1 MISDIIN
8 IVTSLPSQH
17 VIYGMISTVLCL
29 AVAWVYGKCSQQI
42 RLIIL
47 QAIGYLVIFNEVVF
61 QIYMI
66 YYGIWSPSS
75 SLPLEMCYISAL
87 LIPVYA
93 KNQNNRTLKNWFYF
107 AGFSGSLFA
116 FINTNLSEMKHI
128 YVSIHYF
135 FAHGLV
141 IFVMFSIVLDGYR
154 PKWKDYFNAIIWTT
168 VLVLS
173 IILIN
178 LLLGSNYMFT
188 FEKPDG
194 VNFTLLMPDWPYYF
208 LIMLLIGLGA
218 YTVMMLAGIF
228 LDYNSKYAHNAQ

>member
-1 MISDIIN
+1 MFSDIID

-17 VIYGMISTVLCL
+17 VIYGMISTVLCI
-29 AVAWVYGKCSQQI
+29 AVAWVYGKCSQKI
-42 RLIIL
+42 RLTIL
-47 QAIGYLVIFNEVVF
+47 QVIGYLVIFNEVVF

-154 PKWKDYFNAIIWTT
+154 PKWKDYLNAIIWTT

-173 IILIN
+173 IIIIN
-178 LLLGSNYMFT
+178 LLLGSNYM
-188 FEKPDG
+188 
-194 VNFTLLMPDWPYYF
+194 LS
-208 LIMLLIGLGA
+208 LIHI
-218 YTVMMLAGIF
+218 
-228 LDYNSKYAHNAQ
+228 

>member
-17 VIYGMISTVLCL
+17 VIYGMISTVLCI
-29 AVAWVYGKCSQQI
+29 AVAWVYGKCSQKI
-42 RLIIL
+42 RLTIL

-154 PKWKDYFNAIIWTT
+154 PKWKDYLNAIIWTT

-173 IILIN
+173 IIIIN

-208 LIMLLIGLGA
+208 IIMLLIGLGA
-218 YTVMMLAGIF
+218 YSVRFFKCKHVITT
-228 LDYNSKYAHNAQ
+228 Q

>member
-173 IILIN
+173 IIIIN
-178 LLLGSNYMFT
+178 LLSVSYTHL
-188 FEKPDG
+188 
-194 VNFTLLMPDWPYYF
+194 TLPTTL
-208 LIMLLIGLGA
+208 
-218 YTVMMLAGIF
+218 VV
-228 LDYNSKYAHNAQ
+228 

>member
-1 MISDIIN
+1 MIRDIIN
-8 IVTSLPSQH
+8 IVISLPSQH
-17 VIYGMISTVLCL
+17 VIYGMISTVLCV
-29 AVAWVYGKCSQQI
+29 AVAWVYGNCSQKL

-47 QAIGYLVIFNEVVF
+47 QTIGYLVIFNEIVF
-61 QIYMI
+61 QVYMI
-66 YYGIWSPSS
+66 YYGIWSSS
-75 SLPLEMCYISAL
+75 TSLPLEMCYISAL

-93 KNQNNRTLKNWFYF
+93 NNQDSRTLKNWFYF

-154 PKWKDYFNAIIWTT
+154 PKWKDYFNAIAWTT
-168 VLVLS
+168 VLVAS

-178 LLLGSNYMFT
+178 LLLDSNYMFT

-218 YTVMMLAGIF
+218 YTVMMLVG
-228 LDYNSKYAHNAQ
+228 LSLNDKRKYAQNAH